1 MKRDWWLL
9 YYVELVLWER
19 CVISA
24 NNAQLFTDKIRH
36 VTCARWRGSSARPSA
51 SRDNFSSADTTL
63 LYIVSEKID
72 LVAVL
77 DRLKCVVILLREVIQ
92 FCLSLFKMAVGAKR
106 ATREKSDH
114 QPRNFNCTC
123 SVSPITQQIW
133 FPSHLIQALDWL
145 NDGKIVIQKS
155 ASSVIGYIKNCF
167 HESTYS
173 NFWY

>member
-1 MKRDWWLL
+1 M
-9 YYVELVLWER
+9 ELVLWER

-63 LYIVSEKID
+63 LYFVSEKID

-92 FCLSLFKMAVGAKR
+92 LCLSDFKMAVGAKR
-106 ATREKSDH
+106 STREIRDHHGILTALARYQLFLKKSD
-114 QPRNFNCTC
+114 
-123 SVSPITQQIW
+123 
-133 FPSHLIQALDWL
+133 
-145 NDGKIVIQKS
+145 
-155 ASSVIGYIKNCF
+155 F
-167 HESTYS
+167 HHSLSRLWTG
-173 NFWY
+173 